1 MRPVAAATAVFPAA
15 KEKAANS
22 KAAHALPADCGPTNL
37 QNSLYSA
44 WNSAQPGPAR
54 AALVGGFLPPYQE
67 SEACCLS
74 LSACVDAARFVTA
87 RLGPVCLDGSISYQH
102 SVKITGEWRAGE
114 DLEWLIRG
122 VPLRA
127 IGSKSPSGFVA
138 CRFKIWATGKLSRRW
153 VGRTPPVGLPA
164 PPHVMQVGELELIV
178 AACRGVAAEAAA
190 KRGARIIDYH
200 TAMSAAGGKT
210 PTVSPSLGQ
219 PVVLGHEFFGRE
231 IIRVISERQWG
242 IAVALLHELR
252 LVPEERRR
260 MATAETDGTRRT
272 ALRLCVDG
280 QREERAPG
288 MHALEK
294 GQITALL
301 GTRRPYWWSM
311 RIDKICHRTLSFLGQ
326 VWVGMPRP
334 KRLSSAIAT
343 PRPWTAP
350 AAAPDWE
357 DVRWSEPQDCQGN
370 LEGMSVDLHMRQ
382 LGRLRMGADTELMLY
397 RIPPGES
404 AAFGPSSLRN
414 PLCVPML
421 AAQGRIAG
429 ALASGIFDPRSS
441 ARLAAELENC
451 GPREAGTLTL
461 ACGADPRALADD
473 GLSPFTS
480 AILGEDPCGLLNGLD
495 SSLRARILRGD
506 ALAWA
511 EAGRS
516 RAGAGHADM
525 VAAPL
530 TRDLAVPDELTQ
542 GLLQYCF
549 RADLPLLAVRALG
562 RVDGQNYLMA
572 AVERAGDP
580 QWLRAAERILQQTRS
595 NKPVWCSGETLTYA
609 VSQIRQGRHQF
620 RLLLSAF
627 LARIRRNDDFY
638 ANPASL
644 ASTGGAECPIC
655 FEPLCRGIPMA
666 FADDESRAVCPH
678 FLCSTCARGYA
689 ASASSSGSWL
699 RCPECRRS
707 APKVTPLPRLGDDPL
722 GWFDFLANTMGLMPR
737 STLVRA
743 ISAMLPIDT
752 DKLGAAV
759 DAGSLI
765 DDGSGE
771 GHELGQE
778 ITAAEFLSGGFYAWV
793 WRHDEEHRR
802 CSALGPLPDMTDRA
816 EWFRYWNLRGTGALS
831 RGEVLRAVLRTLE
844 VCSLDRER
852 VADLRRRVDR
862 LWDGAMTER
871 HRRDSHSSSQAL
883 TCIEF
888 SEAGGLGDALEESF
902 GMDFAKGSAA
912 RMSAA
917 QAAESDPTPNQHWPR
932 PDGPRRR
939 RGQSN
944 PSSAETSAA
953 ETAPSSIIGIRASP
967 LPSEGAASAAA
978 GVLGMFDPPASQ
990 TLSPSGGRL
999 GGSGNSS
1006 SSAAAMA
1013 IPSLQGRGPCGPE
1026 ERVDA
1031 MAALEGLERDL
1042 ANSPRRHYLVSI

>member
-1 MRPVAAATAVFPAA
+1 
-15 KEKAANS
+15 
-22 KAAHALPADCGPTNL
+22 
-37 QNSLYSA
+37 
-44 WNSAQPGPAR
+44 
-54 AALVGGFLPPYQE
+54 
-67 SEACCLS
+67 
-74 LSACVDAARFVTA
+74 
-87 RLGPVCLDGSISYQH
+87 
-102 SVKITGEWRAGE
+102 
-114 DLEWLIRG
+114 
-122 VPLRA
+122 
-127 IGSKSPSGFVA
+127 
-138 CRFKIWATGKLSRRW
+138 
-153 VGRTPPVGLPA
+153 
-164 PPHVMQVGELELIV
+164 
-178 AACRGVAAEAAA
+178 
-190 KRGARIIDYH
+190 
-200 TAMSAAGGKT
+200 
-210 PTVSPSLGQ
+210 
-219 PVVLGHEFFGRE
+219 
-231 IIRVISERQWG
+231 
-242 IAVALLHELR
+242 
-252 LVPEERRR
+252 
-260 MATAETDGTRRT
+260 
-272 ALRLCVDG
+272 
-280 QREERAPG
+280 
-288 MHALEK
+288 
-294 GQITALL
+294 
-301 GTRRPYWWSM
+301 
-311 RIDKICHRTLSFLGQ
+311 
-326 VWVGMPRP
+326 
-334 KRLSSAIAT
+334 
-343 PRPWTAP
+343 
-350 AAAPDWE
+350 
-357 DVRWSEPQDCQGN
+357 
-370 LEGMSVDLHMRQ
+370 
-382 LGRLRMGADTELMLY
+382 
-397 RIPPGES
+397 
-404 AAFGPSSLRN
+404 
-414 PLCVPML
+414 
-421 AAQGRIAG
+421 
-429 ALASGIFDPRSS
+429 
-441 ARLAAELENC
+441 
-451 GPREAGTLTL
+451 
-461 ACGADPRALADD
+461 
-473 GLSPFTS
+473 
-480 AILGEDPCGLLNGLD
+480 
-495 SSLRARILRGD
+495 
-506 ALAWA
+506 
-511 EAGRS
+511 
-516 RAGAGHADM
+516 
-525 VAAPL
+525 
-530 TRDLAVPDELTQ
+530 
-542 GLLQYCF
+542 
-549 RADLPLLAVRALG
+549 
-562 RVDGQNYLMA
+562 
-572 AVERAGDP
+572 
-580 QWLRAAERILQQTRS
+580 
-595 NKPVWCSGETLTYA
+595 
-609 VSQIRQGRHQF
+609 
-620 RLLLSAF
+620 
-627 LARIRRNDDFY
+627 
-638 ANPASL
+638 
-644 ASTGGAECPIC
+644 
-655 FEPLCRGIPMA
+655 
-666 FADDESRAVCPH
+666 
-678 FLCSTCARGYA
+678 
-689 ASASSSGSWL
+689 
-699 RCPECRRS
+699 
-707 APKVTPLPRLGDDPL
+707 VTPLPRLGDDPL